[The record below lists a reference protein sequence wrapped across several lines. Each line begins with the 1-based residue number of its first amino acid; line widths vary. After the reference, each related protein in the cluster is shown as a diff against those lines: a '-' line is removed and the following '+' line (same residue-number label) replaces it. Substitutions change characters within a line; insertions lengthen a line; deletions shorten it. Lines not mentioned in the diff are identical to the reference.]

1 LIVSTILM
9 SSRRGLSV
17 FEKLRQVNVG
27 LILLISIASS
37 IGFVMLYSAAGGSV
51 DPWASRQMA
60 RFGVG
65 IMLMLVVAVV
75 DQRYWFRSA
84 YVLYGA
90 ALALLI
96 AVHLA
101 GAIGMGAQRWLNIGF
116 IQLQPSE
123 LMKIA
128 LVLTLARYFHG
139 LTHEEIGNPLYL
151 IWPTILLLIPAA
163 LLVKQPDLGSA
174 ILLILTSAVMYFL
187 AGVRIWKFLVIG
199 GAGIAAVPVAWEFLR
214 DYQKQ
219 RVLTFLNP
227 ESDPLGSGYHIIQS
241 KIALG
246 SGGIW
251 GKGFLQGTQ
260 SHLQFLPE
268 KQTDFI
274 FTMLSEEWGFVG
286 GLTLIGLYTLI
297 LLYGVGISLRSRSQF
312 GRLTGMGV
320 ITTFYV
326 YAAINMAMVMGVL
339 PVVGEPLPLVS
350 YGGTSMMSLLIAFG
364 LLINVYVHRDQ
375 MIGRHGSATEN

>member
-1 LIVSTILM
+1 MRTVLM
-9 SSRRGLSV
+9 SSRRELSM
-17 FEKLRQVNVG
+17 FEKLRQVNLG
-27 LILLISIASS
+27 LIVLIAIASCV
-37 IGFVMLYSAAGGSV
+37 GFVMLYSAAGGNF
-51 DPWASRQMA
+51 DPWASRQMV

-65 IMLMLVVAVV
+65 LALMLVVAVV
-75 DQRYWFRSA
+75 DQRYWFRAA
-84 YVLYGA
+84 YALYGA
-90 ALALLI
+90 AFALLI
-96 AVHLA
+96 AVHVA
-101 GAIGMGAQRWLNIGF
+101 GAIGMGAQRWLDIGV

-123 LMKIA
+123 LMKIG

-139 LTHEEIGNPLYL
+139 LTLQEIGNPLYL
-151 IWPTILLLIPAA
+151 VWPALLVLAPAA
-163 LLVKQPDLGSA
+163 LVIKQPDLGSA
-174 ILLILTSAVMYFL
+174 ILMLLTSAVIFFV
-187 AGVRIWKFLVIG
+187 AGVRIWMFLALG
-199 GAGIAAVPVAWEFLR
+199 GAALAAVPVAWEFLR

-227 ESDPLGSGYHIIQS
+227 ENDPLGAGYHIIQS

-246 SGGIW
+246 SGAIW

-286 GLTLIGLYTLI
+286 ALALIGLYTLI
-297 LLYGVGISLRSRSQF
+297 LLYGVGISMRSRSQF
-312 GRLTGMGV
+312 GRLVGIGI

-339 PVVGEPLPLVS
+339 PVVGVPLPLVS

-364 LLINVYVHRDQ
+364 LLMNVYVHRDQ
-375 MIGRHGSATEN
+375 TIGRHGSSGDA

>member
-1 LIVSTILM
+1 MAAFLA
-9 SSRRGLSV
+9 SRHGRTAV
-17 FEKLRQVNVG
+17 DKLRQVNVG
-27 LILLISIASS
+27 LIFLIAVVSS
-37 IGFVMLYSAAGGSV
+37 IGFGMLYSAAGGSW
-51 DPWASRQMA
+51 DPWASRQMI
-60 RFGVG
+60 RFVIG
-65 IMLMLVVAVV
+65 ICFMLGVAVV
-75 DQRYWFRSA
+75 DQRFWFRIA
-84 YVLYGA
+84 YGLYAAAFVL
-90 ALALLI
+90 L
-96 AVHLA
+96 VVVDVA
-101 GAIGMGAQRWLNIGF
+101 GAIGMGAQRWLEIGGV
-116 IQLQPSE
+116 IQIQPSE

-128 LVLTLARYFHG
+128 LILTLARYFHG
-139 LTHEEIGNPLYL
+139 LTLEEVGNPLYL
-151 IWPTILLLIPAA
+151 LWPAFLVLAPAA
-163 LLVKQPDLGSA
+163 LVAKQPDLGSA
-174 ILLILTSAVMYFL
+174 ILLVLMGAVVFFL
-187 AGVRIWKFLVIG
+187 AGVRVWMFLLIG
-199 GAGIAAVPVAWEFLR
+199 GAGIAAVPVAWKFLR

-227 ESDPLGSGYHIIQS
+227 ESDPLGAGYHIIQS

-268 KQTDFI
+268 RQTDFI

-286 GLTLIGLYTLI
+286 ALTLIGLYTLI
-297 LLYGVGISLRSRSQF
+297 LLYGISISLRSRSQF

-320 ITTFYV
+320 IAAFYI

-364 LLINVYVHRDQ
+364 LLINVYIHRDQ
-375 MIGRHGSATEN
+375 FIGRWGSGTEG

>member
-1 LIVSTILM
+1 M
-9 SSRRGLSV
+9 
-17 FEKLRQVNVG
+17 
-27 LILLISIASS
+27 
-37 IGFVMLYSAAGGSV
+37 
-51 DPWASRQMA
+51 
-60 RFGVG
+60 
-65 IMLMLVVAVV
+65 
-75 DQRYWFRSA
+75 
-84 YVLYGA
+84 
-90 ALALLI
+90 
-96 AVHLA
+96 
-101 GAIGMGAQRWLNIGF
+101 
-116 IQLQPSE
+116 
-123 LMKIA
+123 
-128 LVLTLARYFHG
+128 
-139 LTHEEIGNPLYL
+139 
-151 IWPTILLLIPAA
+151 IPAA

-227 ESDPLGSGYHIIQS
+227 ENDPLGSGYHIIQS

-312 GRLTGMGV
+312 GRLVGMGV

-375 MIGRHGSATEN
+375 IIGRHGSATEN

>member
-1 LIVSTILM
+1 MSTILM
-9 SSRRGLSV
+9 SSRRGLTV

-37 IGFVMLYSAAGGSV
+37 VGFVMLYSAAGGSL

-65 IMLMLVVAVV
+65 VMLMLVVAVV

-101 GAIGMGAQRWLNIGF
+101 GAIGMGAQRWLNVGF

-128 LVLTLARYFHG
+128 LVLTMARYFHG

-151 IWPTILLLIPAA
+151 IWPTILLMIPAA

-227 ESDPLGSGYHIIQS
+227 ENDPLGSGYHIIQS

-312 GRLTGMGV
+312 GRLVGMGV

-375 MIGRHGSATEN
+375 IIGRHGSATEN

>member
-1 LIVSTILM
+1 MTPAF
-9 SSRRGLSV
+9 LSARHGRTAV
-17 FEKLRQVNVG
+17 DKLRQVNVG
-27 LILLISIASS
+27 LILLIAVVSS
-37 IGFVMLYSAAGGSV
+37 IGFGMLYSAAGGSW
-51 DPWASRQMA
+51 DPWASRQMI
-60 RFGVG
+60 RFVIGVC
-65 IMLMLVVAVV
+65 LMLGVAVV
-75 DQRYWFRSA
+75 DQRFWFRIA
-84 YVLYGA
+84 YGLYGA
-90 ALALLI
+90 AFVLLVVVDI
-96 AVHLA
+96 A
-101 GAIGMGAQRWLNIGF
+101 GAIGMGAQRWLEIGGI
-116 IQLQPSE
+116 IQIQPSE

-128 LVLTLARYFHG
+128 LILTLARYFHG
-139 LTHEEIGNPLYL
+139 LTLEEIGNPLYL
-151 IWPTILLLIPAA
+151 LWPAFLVVAPAA
-163 LLVKQPDLGSA
+163 LVAKQPDLGSA
-174 ILLILTSAVMYFL
+174 ILLVLMGAVVFFL
-187 AGVRIWKFLVIG
+187 AGVRVWMFLLIG
-199 GAGIAAVPVAWEFLR
+199 GAGIAAVPVAWKFLR

-227 ESDPLGSGYHIIQS
+227 ESDPLGAGYHIIQS

-268 KQTDFI
+268 RQTDFI

-286 GLTLIGLYTLI
+286 ALTLIGLYTLI
-297 LLYGVGISLRSRSQF
+297 LLYGISISLRSRSQF

-320 ITTFYV
+320 IAAFYI
-326 YAAINMAMVMGVL
+326 YAAINIAMVTGVL

-375 MIGRHGSATEN
+375 FIGRWGSGTEN

>member
-9 SSRRGLSV
+9 SSRRGLTV

-37 IGFVMLYSAAGGSV
+37 VGFVMLYSAAGGSL

-60 RFGVG
+60 RFGIG

-101 GAIGMGAQRWLNIGF
+101 GAIGMGAQRWLNVGF

-128 LVLTLARYFHG
+128 LVLTMARYFHG

-151 IWPTILLLIPAA
+151 IWPTILLMIPAA

-227 ESDPLGSGYHIIQS
+227 ENDPLGSGYHIIQS

-312 GRLTGMGV
+312 GRLVGMGV

-375 MIGRHGSATEN
+375 IIGRHGSATEN

>member
-1 LIVSTILM
+1 MQTALFA
-9 SSRRGLSV
+9 SRHSRTAV
-17 FEKLRQVNVG
+17 DKLRQVNVG
-27 LILLISIASS
+27 LIFLIAVVSS
-37 IGFVMLYSAAGGSV
+37 IGFGMLYSAAGGSW
-51 DPWASRQMA
+51 DPWASRQMI
-60 RFGVG
+60 RFVVGVV
-65 IMLMLVVAVV
+65 LMLTVAVV
-75 DQRYWFRSA
+75 DQRVWFRIA
-84 YVLYGA
+84 YGLYFA
-90 ALALLI
+90 AFILLVI
-96 AVHLA
+96 VDIA
-101 GAIGMGAQRWLNIGF
+101 GAIGMGAQRWLEIGGV
-116 IQLQPSE
+116 IQIQPSE

-128 LVLTLARYFHG
+128 LILTLARYFHG
-139 LTHEEIGNPLYL
+139 LTLDEIGNPLYL
-151 IWPTILLLIPAA
+151 LWPAFLVLVPAA
-163 LLVKQPDLGSA
+163 LVAKQPDLGSA
-174 ILLILTSAVMYFL
+174 ILLVLMGAVMFFL
-187 AGVRIWKFLVIG
+187 AGVRVWMFLVIG
-199 GAGIAAVPVAWEFLR
+199 GGGMAAVPVAWKFLR

-246 SGGIW
+246 SGGVW

-268 KQTDFI
+268 RQTDFI

-286 GLTLIGLYTLI
+286 GLTLMGLYTLI
-297 LLYGVGISLRSRSQF
+297 LLYGISISLRSRSQF

-320 ITTFYV
+320 IAAFYI

-364 LLINVYVHRDQ
+364 LLMNVYVHRDQ
-375 MIGRHGSATEN
+375 FIGRWGSGTES